1 MNYNDMPVII
11 PVLATGYLLTI
22 YLLLILAE
30 RTTKTSRYVADSFT
44 DAYIPSGATESAS
57 RIDEIERWSFRV
69 SGAAPFGLGLAQ
81 RDLAQRDEVASNELP
96 PELCPT
102 EVRGLANT
110 SSSGAA
116 SLSLTLTPSQPQK
129 VQEANIRTS
138 T

>member
-30 RTTKTSRYVADSFT
+30 RATKTSRYVADSFT
-44 DAYIPSGATESAS
+44 DAYIPSGATESAP
-57 RIDEIERWSFRV
+57 RIDEIERWSFRL
-69 SGAAPFGLGLAQ
+69 SGAAPFGLW
-81 RDLAQRDEVASNELP
+81 LAQRDEVASNELP

-129 VQEANIRTS
+129 VQEANIIT
-138 T
+138 

>member
-44 DAYIPSGATESAS
+44 DAYIPYAAATKSAP
-57 RIDEIERWSFRV
+57 RTDEIERWSFRV
-69 SGAAPFGLGLAQ
+69 SGATPLGLALAQ

-96 PELCPT
+96 PELCPA

-129 VQEANIRTS
+129 VQELNIIT
-138 T
+138 

>member
-30 RTTKTSRYVADSFT
+30 RATKTSRYVADSFT
-44 DAYIPSGATESAS
+44 DAYIPSGATESAP

-69 SGAAPFGLGLAQ
+69 SGAGPFGLGLAQ
-81 RDLAQRDEVASNELP
+81 RDLGQRDEVASNELP
-96 PELCPT
+96 PELCST
-102 EVRGLANT
+102 EVRGLANN

-129 VQEANIRTS
+129 VQEANIIT
-138 T
+138 

>member
-30 RTTKTSRYVADSFT
+30 RATKTSRYVADSFT
-44 DAYIPSGATESAS
+44 DAYIPYAAATKSAP
-57 RIDEIERWSFRV
+57 RTDEIERWSFRV
-69 SGAAPFGLGLAQ
+69 SGATSLGLG
-81 RDLAQRDEVASNELP
+81 LAQRDEVASNELP

-116 SLSLTLTPSQPQK
+116 SLSLTLTPSPPQK
-129 VQEANIRTS
+129 VQEFNIIT
-138 T
+138 

>member
-30 RTTKTSRYVADSFT
+30 RATKTSRYVADSFT
-44 DAYIPSGATESAS
+44 DAYIPYAAATDSVP
-57 RIDEIERWSFRV
+57 RTDEIDRWSFRV
-69 SGAAPFGLGLAQ
+69 GGATSLGLGLAQ
-81 RDLAQRDEVASNELP
+81 RDLGQRDEVSSNELP

-110 SSSGAA
+110 SSSGAP

-129 VQEANIRTS
+129 VQEANIIT
-138 T
+138 

>member
-30 RTTKTSRYVADSFT
+30 RATKTSRYVADSFT
-44 DAYIPSGATESAS
+44 DAYIPSGATESAP
-57 RIDEIERWSFRV
+57 RIDEIERWSFRL
-69 SGAAPFGLGLAQ
+69 SGAAPFGLG
-81 RDLAQRDEVASNELP
+81 LAQRDEVASNELP

-129 VQEANIRTS
+129 VQEANIIT
-138 T
+138 